1 MTLALVA
8 QIVFFSALALLVYT
22 YVGYPAL
29 MFVLSRIHGL
39 PVKRANIFPRVSMI
53 IAAHNEEADIA
64 AKLENALALEYPPG
78 WLEIVVASDCSAD
91 RTDDIVRSYAP
102 RGVKLYRQEQH
113 YGKTIAQ
120 NSAVKHTSGEILVF
134 SDATTM
140 YRPDAVRQIVRPFAD
155 PTVGCVAG
163 QLVYEDR
170 TATVVGDGCKSYW
183 GYEKMIKQSESEVCS
198 LIGVSG
204 CLYAVRRSC
213 HQKLA
218 NDMIDDFVIATEIR
232 LQGLRTVYEPAA
244 ISSEDTNQKGK
255 DEFRMRVRVIQQ
267 TFSAL
272 QRYSEVLSLPQ
283 QGMFAFQMISHK
295 VMRYLVPAFLLL
307 AFVANALLVRE
318 HLVYSMT
325 FFAQVACYALAV
337 LGWAGDKLSLK
348 LGSFALPYYFVLAN
362 AAIVIAFIKFMRGE
376 SRVVWQSV
384 RNGPLPNETKAEQTA
399 GA

>member
-1 MTLALVA
+1 MTVVLLAQV
-8 QIVFFSALALLVYT
+8 IFFGALALLFYT
-22 YVGYPAL
+22 YIGYPFL
-29 MFVLSRIHGL
+29 MFILSRVYAL

-53 IAAHNEEADIA
+53 IAAHNEEAEIA
-64 AKLENALALEYPPG
+64 AKLENALALDYPRDKF
-78 WLEIVVASDCSAD
+78 EVVVASDCSSD
-91 RTDDIVRSYAP
+91 RTDEIVKSYAA

-113 YGKTIAQ
+113 FGKTIAQ
-120 NSAVKHTSGEILVF
+120 NSAVKVTNGEILLF
-134 SDATTM
+134 SDATTI
-140 YRPDAVRQIVRPFAD
+140 YRPDVVRKIVRPFAD

-170 TATVVGDGCKSYW
+170 KATVVGDGCKSYW

-232 LQGLRTVYEPAA
+232 LQGLRTVYEPEA
-244 ISSEDTNQKGK
+244 ISTEDTNKKGK

-272 QRYSEVLSLPQ
+272 QRYSEVLSLQ
-283 QGMFAFQMISHK
+283 KQGLYAFQMISHK
-295 VMRYLVPAFLLL
+295 VMRYLVPTFLLS
-307 AFVANALLVRE
+307 ALLANTLLIHE
-318 HLVYSMT
+318 HLVYSVS
-325 FFAQVACYALAV
+325 FFAQLACYLLAA
-337 LGWAGDKLSLK
+337 LGWLGDKLGLK
-348 LGSFALPYYFVLAN
+348 LGSFSLPYYFVLAN
-362 AAIVIAFIKFMRGE
+362 TAIVQAFIKHMRGE

-384 RNGPLPNETKAEQTA
+384 RDNKLQTEAKASQTA
-399 GA
+399 

>member
-1 MTLALVA
+1 MSIVLMAE
-8 QIVFFSALALLVYT
+8 IVFLASLLLLFYT
-22 YVGYPAL
+22 YVGYPVL
-29 MFVLSRIHGL
+29 MFILSRVYGL
-39 PVKRANIFPRVSMI
+39 PAKRMNIYPRVSMI

-64 AKLENALALEYPPG
+64 AKLENALALEYPKDKFQ
-78 WLEIVVASDCSAD
+78 IVVASDCSSD
-91 RTDDIVRSYAP
+91 RTDEIVKSYAA

-113 YGKTIAQ
+113 FGKTIAQ
-120 NSAVKHTSGEILVF
+120 NSAVRSTNGEILLF

-140 YRPDAVRQIVRPFAD
+140 YRPDVVRKIVRPFAD

-163 QLVYEDR
+163 QLIYVDR
-170 TATVVGDGCKSYW
+170 TSSVVGDGCRSYW
-183 GYEKMIKQSESEVCS
+183 DYEKLLKQSESEVCS

-232 LQGLRTVYEPAA
+232 LQGLRTVYEPEA
-244 ISSEDTNQKGK
+244 ISMEDTNKQGK

-272 QRYSEVLSLPQ
+272 HRYSEVLSLTKH
-283 QGMFAFQMISHK
+283 GLYAFQMISHK
-295 VMRYLVPAFLLL
+295 VMRYLVPALLL
-307 AFVANALLVRE
+307 LILLANALLLHE
-318 HLVYSMT
+318 HLIFSLS
-325 FFAQVACYALAV
+325 FFGQLACYGLAG
-337 LGWAGDKLSLK
+337 LGWIGDKSGLK

-362 AAIVIAFIKFMRGE
+362 TAIVLAFIKFMRGE

-384 RNGPLPNETKAEQTA
+384 RDNKLPTEAKASQTA
-399 GA
+399 

>member
-1 MTLALVA
+1 MTVVLLA
-8 QIVFFSALALLVYT
+8 QIIFCGALALLLYT
-22 YVGYPAL
+22 YIGYPVL
-29 MFVLSRIHGL
+29 MFILSRVYAL
-39 PVKRANIFPRVSMI
+39 PVKRVNIFPRVSMI

-64 AKLENALALEYPPG
+64 AKLENALALDYPK
-78 WLEIVVASDCSAD
+78 EKFEVVVASDCSSD
-91 RTDDIVRSYAP
+91 RTDEIVKSYAA

-113 YGKTIAQ
+113 FGKTIAQ
-120 NSAVKHTSGEILVF
+120 NSAVKVTSGEILLF

-140 YRPDAVRQIVRPFAD
+140 YRPDVVRKIVRPFAD

-183 GYEKMIKQSESEVCS
+183 GYEKLIKQSESDVCS

-232 LQGLRTVYEPAA
+232 LQGLRTIYEPEA
-244 ISSEDTNQKGK
+244 ISLEDTNKKGQ

-272 QRYSEVLSLPQ
+272 QRYSEVLSLQ
-283 QGMFAFQMISHK
+283 KHGLYAFQMISHK
-295 VMRYLVPAFLLL
+295 VMRYLVPAFLVVALL
-307 AFVANALLVRE
+307 ANALLVHE
-318 HLVYSMT
+318 HLFYSVS
-325 FFAQVACYALAV
+325 FFAQLSCYLLAA
-337 LGWAGDKLSLK
+337 LGWLGDKLGLK
-348 LGSFALPYYFVLAN
+348 LGSFSLPYYFVLAN
-362 AAIVIAFIKFMRGE
+362 AAIVRAFIKYMRGE

-384 RNGPLPNETKAEQTA
+384 RDNKLQAKAKASQTA
-399 GA
+399 

>member
-1 MTLALVA
+1 MTVVLLA
-8 QIVFFSALALLVYT
+8 QFVFFLALALLAYA

-29 MFVLSRIHGL
+29 MFFLSRVYAH
-39 PVKRANIFPRVSMI
+39 PVKRANIMPRVSMI

-64 AKLENALALEYPPG
+64 AKLENALALDYPKERF
-78 WLEIVVASDCSAD
+78 EIVVASDCSAD
-91 RTDDIVRSYAP
+91 RTDEIVKSYAA

-113 YGKTIAQ
+113 FGKTIAQ
-120 NSAVKHTSGEILVF
+120 NSAVRATQGEILLF

-140 YRPDAVRQIVRPFAD
+140 YQPDVVRRIVRPFAD

-163 QLVYEDR
+163 QLIYEDR
-170 TATVVGDGCKSYW
+170 SATVVGDGCKSYW
-183 GYEKMIKQSESEVCS
+183 GYEKMIKESESVVCS

-244 ISSEDTNQKGK
+244 ISTEDTNKQGK

-272 QRYSEVLSLPQ
+272 HRYSEVLSL
-283 QGMFAFQMISHK
+283 GKHGLYAFQMISHK
-295 VMRYLVPAFLLL
+295 VLRYLVPVFLLL
-307 AFVANALLVRE
+307 IFLANGLLLHE
-318 HLVYSMT
+318 HLIYSIS
-325 FFAQVACYALAV
+325 FFAQVACYLLAA
-337 LGWAGDKLSLK
+337 LGWAGDKLGLK
-348 LGSFALPYYFVLAN
+348 LGSFALPYYFILAN
-362 AAIVIAFIKFMRGE
+362 TAIVIAFIKFMRGE

-384 RNGPLPNETKAEQTA
+384 RDNKLQPEAKAGQTA
-399 GA
+399 